1 MAVTDH
7 YKVLGVDKNATAEQI
22 KKAYRSLA
30 KQYHPDKNKSAGAE
44 EKFKAVAAAY
54 TVLSDSDKRQMY
66 DLQQQENNEK
76 RSRPKQYHGEP
87 YSHTSSSRHSEPEEG
102 STSSSTG
109 WARFRRPEQSPQS
122 DPSSFHQFF
131 TTSFFTDF
139 TDFNDFFESPRQPGT
154 KKTAADAR
162 NKGKKQ
168 FKRPQPAFSFRFAER
183 PEWNN
188 NFFEEVFAD
197 LDQEFDKFF
206 ESNSPRH
213 MFGARFPRPFT
224 EMNDRDEEE
233 EWFDL
238 VHGKRVGQKIAG
250 NQSAFDE
257 MWDWSTPM
265 FKNKPFRHAS
275 TTPRKS
281 MFLFSINVLFIT
293 VNSVHFNIVLLAVAY
308 ISLFSSGLNA
318 LCEWF
323 QVLFAIFKF
332 SVSVRDI

>member
-54 TVLSDSDKRQMY
+54 TVLSDSDKRRMY

-76 RSRPKQYHGEP
+76 RSRPKQYHEEP
-87 YSHTSSSRHSEPEEG
+87 YSSSTFRQSEPEEG
-102 STSSSTG
+102 NTSSSTG
-109 WARFRRPEQSPQS
+109 WARFRRSEQSPQS
-122 DPSSFHQFF
+122 GPSSFHQFF
-131 TTSFFTDF
+131 TTTFFTDF
-139 TDFNDFFESPRQPGT
+139 TDFSDFFESPRQPGT
-154 KKTAADAR
+154 KKTAAD
-162 NKGKKQ
+162 KGKKQ
-168 FKRPQPAFSFRFAER
+168 FRRPQQAFSFRFAER
-183 PEWNN
+183 PEWND

-197 LDQEFDKFF
+197 MDQEFDKFF
-206 ESNSPRH
+206 EGSSPHH
-213 MFGARFPRPFT
+213 MSGTRFPKPFT
-224 EMNDRDEEE
+224 EVMNDSDEE

-238 VHGKRVGQKIAG
+238 IHGKKVGQKKAG

-257 MWDWSTPM
+257 MWDWSVPM

-281 MFLFSINVLFIT
+281 MFFYSALMYC
-293 VNSVHFNIVLLAVAY
+293 LLLLIPCTLV
-308 ISLFSSGLNA
+308 
-318 LCEWF
+318 
-323 QVLFAIFKF
+323 
-332 SVSVRDI
+332 